1 MSRNDYIGNIR
12 TFETANFRISI
23 DAEYDY
29 DTDLSFDDSGD
40 VLRKIESGDLI
51 AFQVSATVTHKPTGT
66 ELAADYLG
74 GCIYESIQ
82 AFQDHRLCGVKNHKS
97 VRREGRFQIYRTNR
111 KYKSC
116 LGRDDKLKKRG
127 FATRERAESW
137 AKTHAKEPW
146 EIFPTG
152 QCGSCFSDMIHA
164 AITEARKQVAKMTEI
179 RLRKVS
185 EVSIA

>member
-1 MSRNDYIGNIR
+1 MSRADYIGNIR
-12 TFETANFRISI
+12 TFETPNFTVSI

-40 VLRKIESGDLI
+40 IRRQLESGDLL

-66 ELAADYLG
+66 QLAADYLG

-82 AFQDHRLCGVKNHKS
+82 AFADHRLCGSQNRKS
-97 VRREGRFQIYRTNR
+97 ERREGRFQIYRTNR

-116 LGRDDKLKKRG
+116 LSPSDKLKKRG
-127 FATRERAESW
+127 FATKERAESW

-146 EIFPTG
+146 EVFPTG
-152 QCGSCFSDMIHA
+152 RCGSYFSDMIHT
-164 AITEARKQVAKMTEI
+164 AITEARKQVAKMSGI
-179 RLRKVS
+179 KLRQ
-185 EVSIA
+185 A